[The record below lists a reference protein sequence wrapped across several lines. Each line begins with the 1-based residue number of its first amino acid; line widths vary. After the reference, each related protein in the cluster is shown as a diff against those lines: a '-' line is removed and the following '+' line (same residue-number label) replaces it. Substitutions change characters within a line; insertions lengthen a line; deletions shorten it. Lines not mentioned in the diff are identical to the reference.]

1 MVSERTPS
9 GITKRV
15 IQRAALLLAL
25 GFGAGC
31 GMDASADSA
40 GAGPAR
46 PSGSGNGNQAS
57 AGSSSNP
64 GGTEDPSTRPPEMEV
79 DQSFRAP
86 VATGKL
92 LWSANPDSGRV
103 ALIDAQTL
111 SVRMTNAGFGPTYL
125 AAVPSKS
132 GTDSAIV
139 LNVGSHDASWI
150 KATATQ
156 IETVTIATHVGA
168 NAWSVSADG
177 KYAIAW
183 TDAAHLEGVATDTLN
198 GYSELTVID
207 LSASPPSS
215 TRLSVGFRPS
225 QVVFDADAKH
235 AFAVVDEG
243 ISVLDLGKNPRLSGL
258 LTVSAAKLGTHT
270 RDVNIAPDGS
280 FAVVRIDGSPEV
292 EIIDLTSDVRQVLTL
307 ESNVTD
313 LDLSADGKSAT
324 AVLGDATPPEVVSFA
339 VPTPGVD
346 PEQFERAAIPGELVR
361 SVTLAPSDQL
371 ALLYANAVPSNH
383 VTLLDTAP
391 GEHHFDFRTVDVQGA
406 VRGIYVAP
414 DSQTAITFQTPPA
427 GSLKKGLFSIVPTT
441 AVRSPRI
448 VGTDAEPAEIAFS
461 DTGKALVTV
470 HDTKSSVR
478 GVYVIG
484 LSNLE
489 QNFVPLAS
497 EPLSGATGIVPLAKR
512 GFIAQK
518 HPEGRITF
526 IDLETGAAQTLSGF
540 EIAARVVAR

>member
-1 MVSERTPS
+1 MVSERF
-9 GITKRV
+9 
-15 IQRAALLLAL
+15 QWL
-25 GFGAGC
+25 GFVLAFGFSAGC
-31 GMDASADSA
+31 GNSTADSA
-40 GAGPAR
+40 GARGLPR
-46 PSGSGNGNQAS
+46 GSDNGNQAS
-57 AGSSSNP
+57 GGSSSNNP
-64 GGTEDPSTRPPEMEV
+64 GGIPNDPDTPPPPEKEL

-156 IETVTIATHVGA
+156 IDTVTIATHVGA

-183 TDAAHLEGVATDTLN
+183 TDAAHLEGGAPDTLN
-198 GYSELTVID
+198 GYSELTVIN
-207 LSASPPSS
+207 LSVSPPSS

-225 QVVFDADAKH
+225 QVVFDAGAKH

-243 ISVLDLGKNPRLSGL
+243 ISVLDLGKNPQLSAL
-258 LTVSAAKLGTHT
+258 LTVAAADLRVHA

-280 FAVVRIDGSPEV
+280 FAVVRVDGSPDV
-292 EIIDLTSDVRQVLTL
+292 EIIDLASDERQVLTL

-313 LDLSADGKSAT
+313 LDLSADGKTAT

-339 VPTPGVD
+339 VPTPGVEPAEFD
-346 PEQFERAAIPGELVR
+346 RATIPGEIVR
-361 SVTLAPSDQL
+361 SVTLAPSDEL

-391 GEHHFDFRTVDVQGA
+391 GENHFGFRTVDVQGA

-414 DSQTAITFQTPPA
+414 DSQTAITFQTPPS
-427 GSLKKGLFSIVPTT
+427 GSQKKGLFSIVPTT

-470 HDTKSSVR
+470 HDAKSTAR

-484 LSNLE
+484 LANLE
-489 QNFVPLAS
+489 QNFLPLAS
-497 EPLSGATGIVPLAKR
+497 EPLPGATGIVPLAKR
-512 GFIAQK
+512 GFVAQK

>member
-1 MVSERTPS
+1 MVSERIPL
-9 GITKRV
+9 V
-15 IQRAALLLAL
+15 ALLVAL
-25 GFGAGC
+25 GFSAGC
-31 GMDASADSA
+31 GQDDSAD
-40 GAGPAR
+40 GASLGP
-46 PSGSGNGNQAS
+46 SS
-57 AGSSSNP
+57 AGSGHSASDQDTSPPLLN
-64 GGTEDPSTRPPEMEV
+64 GGSGASGQLPAEMEL

-92 LWSANPDSGRV
+92 LWSANPVSGRV

-111 SVRMTNAGFGPTYL
+111 KVRMANGGFGPTYL
-125 AAVPSKS
+125 AAVPSQA

-139 LNVGSHDASWI
+139 INVGSHDASWF
-150 KATATQ
+150 KASATQ
-156 IETVTIATHVGA
+156 ISTVTIATHEGA

-183 TDAAHLEGVATDTLN
+183 TDAARLEGGEPDALN

-207 LSASPPSS
+207 LSASPPES

-225 QVVFDADAKH
+225 QVVFDADAVH

-243 ISVLDLGKNPRLSGL
+243 ISVIELGKIPALSAL
-258 LTVSAAKLGTHT
+258 LTLSSTSLSAHA

-280 FAVVRIDGSPEV
+280 FAVVRNDGSPEL
-292 EIIDLTSDVRQVLTL
+292 EIIELSSNARQVLTL

-313 LDLSADGKSAT
+313 VDLSGDGKTAT
-324 AVLGDATPPEVVSFA
+324 AVLGDADPPEVVSFA
-339 VPTPGVD
+339 VPTPAG
-346 PEQFERAAIPGELVR
+346 ERAQFERAAIPGELVR
-361 SVTLAPSDQL
+361 SVTLAPSGQL

-391 GEHHFDFRTVDVQGA
+391 GEHHFGFRTVDVQGA

-414 DSQTAITFQTPPA
+414 DSLSAITFQTPPA
-427 GSLKKGLFSIVPTT
+427 GSQKKGLFSIVPTE

-461 DTGKALVTV
+461 DAEIGKALVTV
-470 HDTKSSVR
+470 HDAKSSVR

-484 LSNLE
+484 LANLE

-497 EPLSGATGIVPLAKR
+497 QPLPGATGIVPLAKR
-512 GFIAQK
+512 GFVAQK

-526 IDLETGAAQTLSGF
+526 IDLESGAAQTLSGF

>member
-1 MVSERTPS
+1 MVSERMQWA
-9 GITKRV
+9 GLV
-15 IQRAALLLAL
+15 LAL

-31 GMDASADSA
+31 GMSSSADGA
-40 GAGPAR
+40 AAGPAR
-46 PSGSGNGNQAS
+46 PSDSGNGNNAA
-57 AGSSSNP
+57 AGSGSNP
-64 GGTEDPSTRPPEMEV
+64 GGAEVDPNTPLPPEVEV

-111 SVRMTNAGFGPTYL
+111 AVRMTNAGFGPTYL
-125 AAVPSKS
+125 AAVPSKP

-177 KYAIAW
+177 KCAIAW
-183 TDAAHLEGVATDTLN
+183 TDAAHLEGVATDSLN

-207 LSASPPSS
+207 LSLSPPSS

-225 QVVFDADAKH
+225 QVVFDADTKH

-258 LTVSAAKLGTHT
+258 LSVSGAKVSTHT

-292 EIIDLTSDVRQVLTL
+292 EIIDLTSDARQVLDL

-339 VPTPGVD
+339 VPSPGV
-346 PEQFERAAIPGELVR
+346 EVAQFDRAAIPGELVR

-391 GEHHFDFRTVDVQGA
+391 GENHFGFRTVDVQGA

-414 DSQTAITFQTPPA
+414 DSGTAITFQTPPA
-427 GSLKKGLFSIVPTT
+427 GSTKKGLFSIVPTT

-470 HDTKSSVR
+470 HDAKSSAR

-484 LSNLE
+484 LSSLE

-512 GFIAQK
+512 GFVAQK

>member
-1 MVSERTPS
+1 MIRD
-9 GITKRV
+9 RMHFL
-15 IQRAALLLAL
+15 ALLLA
-25 GFGAGC
+25 FGAGC
-31 GMDASADSA
+31 GANDSA
-40 GAGPAR
+40 SPA
-46 PSGSGNGNQAS
+46 SGYAPHDSGNGNQAA

-64 GGTEDPSTRPPEMEV
+64 GGSSAGGAALPPEVEL

-92 LWSANPDSGRV
+92 LWSANPESGRV

-111 SVRMTNAGFGPTYL
+111 AVRMTNAGFGPTYL
-125 AAVPSKS
+125 AAVPSKA

-139 LNVGSHDASWI
+139 INVGSHDASWF
-150 KATATQ
+150 KATANEISSQ
-156 IETVTIATHVGA
+156 TIATHEGA

-177 KYAIAW
+177 KHAIAW
-183 TDAAHLEGVATDTLN
+183 TDAAHLASGAPAALN

-207 LSASPPSS
+207 LAASPPES

-225 QVVFDADAKH
+225 QVVFDAAGKH

-243 ISVLDLGKNPRLSGL
+243 ISVIDLGRTPELSAL
-258 LTVSAAKLGTHT
+258 LLVSAAGLSGHA

-280 FAVVRIDGSPEV
+280 FAVVRVDGSPQI
-292 EIIDLTSDVRQVLTL
+292 EIIDLSSDVRQLLTL
-307 ESNVTD
+307 SSNVTD
-313 LDLSADGKSAT
+313 LDLSADGSNAT

-339 VPTPGVD
+339 VPTPGSD
-346 PEQFERAAIPGELVR
+346 PAQFERATIPGELVR

-371 ALLYANAVPSNH
+371 ALLYANAVPSSH

-391 GEHHFDFRTVDVQGA
+391 GEHHFGFRTVDVRGA
-406 VRGIYVAP
+406 VRGIFVAP
-414 DSQTAITFQTPPA
+414 DSRAAITFQTPPS
-427 GSLKKGLFSIVPTT
+427 GSQKKGLFSIVPTEV
-441 AVRSPRI
+441 VRSPRI
-448 VGTDAEPAEIAFS
+448 VGTDAEPSDIAFS
-461 DTGKALVTV
+461 DAETGKALVTV
-470 HDTKSSVR
+470 HDAKSAVR

-484 LSNLE
+484 LANLE
-489 QNFVPLAS
+489 QNFVALAS
-497 EPLSGATGIVPLAKR
+497 EPLPGATGIVPLAKR
-512 GFIAQK
+512 GFVAQK